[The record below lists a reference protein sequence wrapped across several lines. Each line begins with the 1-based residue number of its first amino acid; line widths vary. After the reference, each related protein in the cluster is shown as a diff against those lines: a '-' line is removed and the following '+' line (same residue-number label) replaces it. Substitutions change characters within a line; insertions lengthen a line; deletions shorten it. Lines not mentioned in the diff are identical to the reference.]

1 MIVKSR
7 YLLGGVGEGDGD
19 GEGQALRHGHHHDGH
34 RHDEGL
40 EHSLHRT
47 QGEGGEGALE
57 GSGGGRGVV

>member
-19 GEGQALRHGHHHDGH
+19 GEGQALRHGHHHDGD

-40 EHSLHRT
+40 EHRLQWDT
-47 QGEGGEGALE
+47 
-57 GSGGGRGVV
+57 GGGG